1 MCDSVEVLWSQS
13 TSGRGGDG
21 ECVTVWRCCGTLRL
35 SHSLTGC
42 SLPLSLSLSSL
53 PQALFVHIDSSEE
66 QSDRIMDFF
75 NLEKD
80 DASCL

>member
-1 MCDSVEVLWSQS
+1 MCDSVEVLWYPPPITFSDRMFS
-13 TSGRGGDG
+13 PS
-21 ECVTVWRCCGTLRL
+21 
-35 SHSLTGC
+35 
-42 SLPLSLSLSSL
+42 LSLSLSL